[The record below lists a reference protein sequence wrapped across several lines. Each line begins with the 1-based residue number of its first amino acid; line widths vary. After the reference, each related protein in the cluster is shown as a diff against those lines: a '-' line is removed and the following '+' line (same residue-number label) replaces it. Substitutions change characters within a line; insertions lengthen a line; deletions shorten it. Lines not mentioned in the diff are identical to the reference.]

1 VTFFR
6 GTSLRPVPPG
16 KSKDQYTRHLDIYAD
31 DQLDEE
37 LAATWIRQASQLPG
51 WVP

>member
-1 VTFFR
+1 MTFFN

-16 KSKDQYTRHLDIYAD
+16 ESQHKEVRHLDIREGEF
-31 DQLDEE
+31 DEAQI
-37 LAATWIRQASQLPG
+37 AAWIRQAAALPG